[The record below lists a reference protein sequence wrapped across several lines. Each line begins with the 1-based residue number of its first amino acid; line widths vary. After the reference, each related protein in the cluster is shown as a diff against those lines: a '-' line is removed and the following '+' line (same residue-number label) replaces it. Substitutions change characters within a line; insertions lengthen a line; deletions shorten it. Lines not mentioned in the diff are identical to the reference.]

1 MTKSAST
8 SPSTTLTPRQA
19 PCQRS
24 RTTAAPWGKPALGSG
39 RTARAKEPSQV
50 LAAFL

>member
-1 MTKSAST
+1 MTKSASA
-8 SPSTTLTPRQA
+8 SPSTTFTPRQA

-24 RTTAAPWGKPALGSG
+24 RTTATPRGNPALGSG
-39 RTARAKEPSQV
+39 RKARAKEPSQV